1 VLIFE
6 VSGWQEMRLAS
17 TRVRHQK
24 GAAPRQRWQPTGR
37 VQLGTARRLEADSPL
52 ERRLVAEADAKG
64 TRWEVCEP
72 ATKGSAQ
79 AFVVPGRTR
88 AVVVNDNRRAAPWAA
103 LVREAAQRAVAAAL
117 PPWQEPGPVEVEI
130 QFYLPRPKSHY
141 RKRLHGQT
149 TLRPD
154 VPAMVPTK
162 PDGDKLLRCCWDAL
176 IGVCFKDDSQI
187 VRWSGA
193 KYYADPHPVGARI
206 CVRPILQRGPQ
217 ATCGA
222 HATPPGGAL

>member
-1 VLIFE
+1 MLIFE

-24 GAAPRQRWQPTGR
+24 GAPPRQRWQPTGR
-37 VQLGTARRLEADSPL
+37 VQLAEPGQRTVPEGSPAATGCW
-52 ERRLVAEADAKG
+52 V
-64 TRWEVCEP
+64 VCEP

-79 AFVVPGRTR
+79 AFVVPGRGRAR
-88 AVVVNDNRRAAPWAA
+88 AVVVNDNRKAAPWAA
-103 LVREAAQRAVAAAL
+103 LVREAAERAVAM
-117 PPWQEPGPVEVEI
+117 QEVGPVEVEI
-130 QFYLPRPKSHY
+130 RFYLPRPRAHY
-141 RKRLHGQT
+141 LRGA
-149 TLRPD
+149 LRPTAPSL
-154 VPAMVPTK
+154 VVTK

-176 IGVCFKDDSQI
+176 AGICFKDDSQI

-217 ATCGA
+217 ATCDA
-222 HATPPGGAL
+222 HATPPGGVS

>member
-1 VLIFE
+1 MLIFE
-6 VSGWQEMRLAS
+6 VSGWQEMALRS

-37 VQLGTARRLEADSPL
+37 VQLGTARGLEADGPL

-64 TRWEVCEP
+64 IRWEVCEP

-79 AFVVPGRTR
+79 AFVVPGQRR
-88 AVVVNDNRRAAPWAA
+88 AVVVIDNRKAAPWAA
-103 LVREAAQRAVAAAL
+103 LVREAAERAVAM
-117 PPWQEPGPVEVEI
+117 QEVGPVEVEI
-130 QFYLPRPKSHY
+130 RFYLPRPRAHY
-141 RKRLHGQT
+141 LRGA
-149 TLRPD
+149 LRPTAPSL
-154 VPAMVPTK
+154 VVTK

-176 IGVCFKDDSQI
+176 AGICFKDDSQI

-217 ATCGA
+217 ATCDA
-222 HATPPGGAL
+222 HATPPGGVS

>member
-1 VLIFE
+1 MLIFE

-24 GAAPRQRWQPTGR
+24 GAPPRQRWQPTGR
-37 VQLGTARRLEADSPL
+37 VQLAEPGQRTVPEGSPAATGCW
-52 ERRLVAEADAKG
+52 V
-64 TRWEVCEP
+64 VCEP

-79 AFVVPGRTR
+79 AFVVPGRGRAR

-103 LVREAAQRAVAAAL
+103 LVREAAQRAVAAAM

-130 QFYLPRPKSHY
+130 RFYLPRPKSHF

-154 VPAMVPTK
+154 VPALVATK

-176 IGVCFKDDSQI
+176 AGICFKDDSQI

-217 ATCGA
+217 ATCDA
-222 HATPPGGAL
+222 HATPPGSTL